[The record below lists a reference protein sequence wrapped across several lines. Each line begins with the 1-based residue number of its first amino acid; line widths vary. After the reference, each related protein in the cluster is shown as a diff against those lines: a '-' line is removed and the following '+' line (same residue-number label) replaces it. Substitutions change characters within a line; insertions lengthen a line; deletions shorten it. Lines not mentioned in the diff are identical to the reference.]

1 MSITSMHN
9 DYLDPDRHLNHPYND
24 DNDWPE
30 LTTEQV
36 TEIKHIRAE
45 LHRLRS
51 ECYAAER
58 AKITVD
64 MLFCWNEGAFACEGE
79 PEDVG
84 VPWISDEGEWLESV
98 QYTEY
103 GRDEDGKRWYI
114 VREDSIAGC
123 GDYQP
128 IAGWDER
135 EGDEATEDVLD
146 GVWHCILGRWVEF
159 EFGWGI
165 YALDLAE
172 TGSDPL
178 EKWYRQPTVEDAIN
192 QAKKHIESLT
202 KVMGAIVHGK

>member
-1 MSITSMHN
+1 MHN

-30 LTTEQV
+30 LTVEQAAEV
-36 TEIKHIRAE
+36 KHLRAE

-64 MLFCWNEGAFACEGE
+64 MLFCWNEGAFSCESE

-84 VPWISDEGEWLESV
+84 VPWLNDEGEWRESI
-98 QYTEY
+98 QYTEC
-103 GRDEDGKRWYI
+103 GRNENGKKWYI

-128 IAGWDER
+128 VAGWDER
-135 EGDEATEDVLD
+135 ENDEATESVLD
-146 GVWHCILGRWVEF
+146 DLWYHIVGRCVESD
-159 EFGWGI
+159 FGWGI

-172 TGSDPL
+172 TGDDPL
-178 EKWYRQPTVEDAIN
+178 EKWFRPPTVEDAIA
-192 QAKKHIESLT
+192 QAKEHLESLVEH
-202 KVMGAIVHGK
+202 KGYIADGK

>member
-30 LTTEQV
+30 LTAEQAAEV
-36 TEIKHIRAE
+36 KHIRSE

-51 ECYAAER
+51 ECYAADR

-64 MLFCWNEGAFACEGE
+64 MLFCGFDGAFACESE

-84 VPWISDEGEWLESV
+84 VPWQDDDGVWLESV
-98 QYTEY
+98 LVTEC
-103 GRDEDGKRWYI
+103 GRDADGKRWYI
-114 VREDSIAGC
+114 VLEDSIAGC

-128 IAGWDER
+128 AAGWDER
-135 EGDEATEDVLD
+135 EGDEATDAVLD
-146 GVWHCILGRWVEF
+146 DLWHYIIGRWVEW

-172 TGSDPL
+172 TGNDPL
-178 EKWYRQPTVEDAIN
+178 GKWFRKPTVEDAIA
-192 QAKKHIESLT
+192 QAKEHLESLV
-202 KVMGAIVHGK
+202 KQKQHIVDGK